1 MNKASPVSYRNG
13 NQARLIRRPVDVS
26 GKLQG
31 LYNLKPSAAQ
41 TFLGCEAICGQVRR
55 QSRLLQPLN
64 SIPGSTVSLPTR
76 VPNINKPA
84 NTEYKHNAS
93 GNGFS
98 LLELLLAITI
108 IGVLSAIAI
117 PSYRGYLENNKV
129 KTAISDIYYIQNCIE
144 RYYTETFSYPPT
156 ITEIASCLPNNG
168 IDPWGKPYVYLNLI
182 EENKL
187 KGKDKPKGEDKGDD
201 KKRRDHKENPINTLY
216 DLYSKGKDG
225 LSKAQLDN
233 KESVDDVVLAHDGA
247 FVGLSSD
254 Y

>member
-13 NQARLIRRPVDVS
+13 NQARLIGRPVDVS

-31 LYNLKPSAAQ
+31 LYNLKPSVAQ
-41 TFLGCEAICGQVRR
+41 TFSGREAISGQERQ
-55 QSRLLQPLN
+55 QSRLLKPLN
-64 SIPGSTVSLPTR
+64 PTPGSTASYPSR
-76 VPNINKPA
+76 AAMINPA
-84 NTEYKHNAS
+84 GKYKKNA
-93 GNGFS
+93 GGGGFS

-201 KKRRDHKENPINTLY
+201 KRRRDHKENPINTLY

-225 LSKAQLDN
+225 LSKSQLDN